1 LIAGFTLFILPPKYT
16 HMKHVFAILAV
27 ALFFSLS
34 FTANAQKKS
43 KGATQTSMQDNS
55 NLPYTAMYS
64 SNFQMGNS
72 KYSRMVLD
80 AWKAYDDNAFDR
92 ITDMIA
98 DTVTAIMPD
107 GSMIKGKEAFLSAI
121 KSYRG
126 GFATAASTVDAW
138 VPIKSTDK
146 GDDIVCIWGSE
157 TDTKS
162 DGTSQK
168 VDLHELWAFNKDG
181 KLFFFRQFAGPAPK
195 EGQ

>member
-1 LIAGFTLFILPPKYT
+1 
-16 HMKHVFAILAV
+16 
-27 ALFFSLS
+27 
-34 FTANAQKKS
+34 
-43 KGATQTSMQDNS
+43 MQDNS

-92 ITDMIA
+92 IADMIS
-98 DTVTAIMPD
+98 DTVTAIMPN
-107 GSMIKGKEAFLSAI
+107 GSVIKGKEAFLNGIKTYRSGFSA
-121 KSYRG
+121 
-126 GFATAASTVDAW
+126 ATSTVDAW
-138 VPIKSTDK
+138 VPIKSMDK
-146 GDDIVCIWGSE
+146 GDEIVCIWGGE

-162 DGTSQK
+162 DGTTQK

-181 KLFFFRQFAGPAPK
+181 KLMFFRQFASQAPK